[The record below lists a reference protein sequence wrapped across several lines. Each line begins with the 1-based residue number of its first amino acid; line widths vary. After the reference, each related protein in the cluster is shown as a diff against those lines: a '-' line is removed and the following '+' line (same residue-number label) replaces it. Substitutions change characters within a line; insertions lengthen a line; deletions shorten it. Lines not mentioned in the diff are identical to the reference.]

1 MLIVDMSGSMASYYD
16 QARQFTRLMI
26 DGLNPELNQI
36 GLIAFGS
43 RATVMAPL
51 GSNHDVLMKAV
62 EAMSDMGGTMY
73 STALQ
78 HCYESFQ
85 SADKGGPS
93 RRRVMV
99 FQTDGE
105 NEGSD
110 DARTKELRTKL
121 CQELHVK
128 CIAAVANSNSS
139 VIQGGTAVTGWPGED
154 PDSLDLTKLVVPF
167 SDYNNLQKDADKV
180 MRLGYA
186 HDPSVLGLATG
197 EAAGKA
203 TM

>member
-1 MLIVDMSGSMASYYD
+1 
-16 QARQFTRLMI
+16 MI
-26 DGLNPELNQI
+26 DGLNPELNHI

-43 RATVMAPL
+43 SSKVMAPL
-51 GSNHDVLMKAV
+51 SSKHDVLMKAV
-62 EAMSDMGGTMY
+62 EAMSSMGGTVY

-85 SADKGGPS
+85 NADKGGAS
-93 RRRVMV
+93 RKRVMV

-105 NEGSD
+105 NDSSD

-128 CIAAVANSNSS
+128 CIAAVANSNTS
-139 VIQGGTAVTGWPGED
+139 VIRGGTAVTGWPDQD

-186 HDPSVLGLATG
+186 HDPGALGVTT
-197 EAAGKA
+197 GKA